1 MSSIGATPG
10 MYIDTLE
17 TSLGGAGNFAQTLM
31 LELGDILRG
40 VLKVLTMG
48 FLSALTTRCFFR
60 FLESIM

>member
-10 MYIDTLE
+10 MYTDTLE
-17 TSLGGAGNFAQTLM
+17 TSLGGPGNFAQTLM

-48 FLSALTTRCFFR
+48 FYLL
-60 FLESIM
+60 